1 MVEEILRDLSS
12 ADTMAEVSNPWDI
25 ILLRYFNPIGAH
37 ISGLIGE
44 DPNGIPNN
52 LIPYVSQVAVGKLEQ
67 LSVLVVI
74 TRLLMARECAIIFML
89 LTWSKDICVHW
100 RHWVLEVVVELIT

>member
-1 MVEEILRDLSS
+1 MVEDILKDLAQ
-12 ADTMAEVSNPWDI
+12 ADSLSNAKNPWEI

-67 LSVLVVI
+67 LSVFG
-74 TRLLMARECAIIFML
+74 R
-89 LTWSKDICVHW
+89 
-100 RHWVLEVVVELIT
+100 